1 MLLPG
6 GIDEMNLTDGESKD
20 GIEQQWPG
28 LGFRVQGSDNS
39 SNNSGDNSSDT
50 SSSCI
55 NARFIGSEVGNKGMQ
70 SLYNPIY
77 SIFPHSLNPRP

>member
-39 SNNSGDNSSDT
+39 SKNSSNNSGDNSSDA

-55 NARFIGSEVGNKGMQ
+55 NARFIGS
-70 SLYNPIY
+70 
-77 SIFPHSLNPRP
+77 